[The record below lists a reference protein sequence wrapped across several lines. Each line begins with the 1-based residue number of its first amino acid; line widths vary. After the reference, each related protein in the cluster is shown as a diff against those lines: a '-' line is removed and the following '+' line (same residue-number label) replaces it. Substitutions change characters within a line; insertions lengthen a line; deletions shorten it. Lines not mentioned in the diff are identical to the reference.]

1 MVVDFL
7 RKLFDLVIHLDRYVI
22 DLVHQYGTWTYLILF
37 AVIFS
42 ETGFVVTPFFPGD
55 SLLFA
60 VGAIAAI
67 GHLNVFQLFLVLALA
82 AFSGNITN
90 YFIGSK
96 VGAGVFQRENSRFFK
111 KDYLEKTHRF
121 YEKYGG
127 LTIVI
132 ARFMPFIRTFAPFVA
147 GIGRMNYLRFLVYS
161 FLGSIL
167 WVAIFLFGGYFF
179 GNIPVVKRNFS
190 LVVVA
195 IILISLVPAGMGY
208 LRERRNRRKKSILP
222 AGNKP

>member
-1 MVVDFL
+1 MVGFIK
-7 RKLFDLVIHLDRYVI
+7 KLIDIAIHLDRYVVDI
-22 DLVHQYGTWTYLILF
+22 VNQYGTWTYLILF

-67 GHLNVFQLFLVLALA
+67 GHLNVFRLFLVLALA
-82 AFSGNITN
+82 AFFGNVTN

-96 VGAGVFQRENSRFFK
+96 VGEGVFNRENSRFFK
-111 KDYLEKTHRF
+111 KEYLEKTHRF
-121 YEKYGG
+121 YEKYGS

-147 GIGRMNYLRFLVYS
+147 GIGRMSYLRFLIYS
-161 FLGSIL
+161 FLGSVL
-167 WVAIFLFGGYFF
+167 WVAAFLFGGYFF
-179 GNIPVVKRNFS
+179 GNIPLVKRNFS

-195 IILISLVPAGMGY
+195 IILISLVPAGVGY
-208 LRERRNRRKKSILP
+208 LKERRNRRKKSILP
-222 AGNKP
+222 AGNQP